1 MCLSN
6 LAHSIDP
13 TRSIK
18 LCMEASVLP
27 KLFSRL
33 QCKCLSLIAT
43 SLPSSSRTLFSLIL
57 CLGAHSWMSCL
68 SLFRATCITPR
79 FATSSMHLCPSLTR
93 RSVSAC
99 SLHPQKARS
108 NDLLDAAFRSYSQCF
123 WKRYRW
129 FVICIIICCFWDDI
143 DMIDSHRQSAFM

>member
-33 QCKCLSLIAT
+33 QCKCLSRIAT

-68 SLFRATCITPR
+68 SLFRATCITPQ
-79 FATSSMHLCPSLTR
+79 FATSSMHLCLSLTR
-93 RSVSAC
+93 RSVYAC
-99 SLHPQKARS
+99 SF
-108 NDLLDAAFRSYSQCF
+108 AFAKLAQM
-123 WKRYRW
+123 
-129 FVICIIICCFWDDI
+129 ICWMQPLGRILSVFGKDI
-143 DMIDSHRQSAFM
+143 DGL